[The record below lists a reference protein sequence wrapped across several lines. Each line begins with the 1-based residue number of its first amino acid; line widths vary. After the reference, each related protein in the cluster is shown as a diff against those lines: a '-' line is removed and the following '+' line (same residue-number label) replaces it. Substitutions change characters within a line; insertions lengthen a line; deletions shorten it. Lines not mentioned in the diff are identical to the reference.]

1 MSRTYQEIAR
11 ELTELL
17 EEKRK
22 AYGDGFDGVP
32 KMLEVLYPDGV
43 SPSDYEDLLTIT
55 RILDKIYRIT
65 NNDTTEDP
73 WFDIAGYCFLSMRKR
88 AKD

>member
-1 MSRTYQEIAR
+1 MKTYQQIST
-11 ELTELL
+11 ELVGLL

-32 KMLEVLYPDGV
+32 EILKILYPEGV
-43 SPSDYEDLLTIT
+43 QPEHYQDLLTLT
-55 RILDKIYRIT
+55 RILDKIYRIS

-73 WFDIAGYCFLSMRKR
+73 WFDIAGYCFLTMRKR
-88 AKD
+88 TET

>member
-1 MSRTYQEIAR
+1 MKKYEQIAQE
-11 ELTELL
+11 LVELL
-17 EEKRK
+17 EEKRQ

-32 KMLEVLYPDGV
+32 KMLEILYPNGV
-43 SPSDYEDLLTIT
+43 PPEAYEDLLTIT

-88 AKD
+88 TQS